1 MKLFPVLAILVVGG
15 FASLGF
21 AAGTLVTGQER
32 DAGSMAVAD
41 AAAPSKQ
48 ETRAEAILRAAEA
61 KTEKAAADA
70 PSPATT
76 RQTAG
81 RQTSASETS
90 ASETPTQEASGP
102 HLIRMANVTFPVRKS
117 KSVSFVVADLAVSIR
132 DAESAAHYE
141 VPQNAARLQA
151 AIEQAM
157 ASAADTPIMRGVT
170 IDSRELSGRLTS
182 QLQQSFTDVEDVL
195 FLTLYKHDVA
205 YN

>member
-1 MKLFPVLAILVVGG
+1 MKLFPVLAIAVVGG

-21 AAGTLVTGQER
+21 AAGTLVTTQDR
-32 DAGSMAVAD
+32 NTGSIDVAD
-41 AAAPSKQ
+41 TVTTPKQ
-48 ETRAEAILRAAEA
+48 ETQADAILRAAAA
-61 KTEKAAADA
+61 KTDEATPEVLSAAATRRMSI
-70 PSPATT
+70 SPPPADKV
-76 RQTAG
+76 
-81 RQTSASETS
+81 
-90 ASETPTQEASGP
+90 SGP

-117 KSVSFVVADLAVSIR
+117 KSVSFVVADLAVSVR
-132 DAESAAHYE
+132 DATSAAHYD

-170 IDSRELSGRLTS
+170 IDSRKLSGKLTS
-182 QLQQSFTDVEDVL
+182 HLQQSFTDVEDVL

>member
-32 DAGSMAVAD
+32 DVGSMAVAD
-41 AAAPSKQ
+41 AATQSKQ

-61 KTEKAAADA
+61 KTEEAATDV
-70 PSPATT
+70 PSPAAS

-81 RQTSASETS
+81 RQTSS
-90 ASETPTQEASGP
+90 SETPTQEASGP